1 VPKSGTVD
9 DLVTALIKKAQLDD
23 EAKAGP
29 IRVYETHSNK
39 IHRELSRE
47 HNVVS
52 ITDYIQLVAERVP
65 EDDLE
70 ADPSMFIQAFHY
82 HNEPSKS
89 HGTPFKFRLVDV
101 SVGSSGVR
109 SRDIDHVQG
118 EKFSDTKKRL
128 EKRTGIKGKN
138 FEKIKFAVV
147 KRSSYT
153 KPTYLTDGRHP
164 GPRSRCTD

>member
-9 DLVTALIKKAQLDD
+9 DLVTALVKKAQLDD

-52 ITDYIQLVAERVP
+52 ITDYIQLMAERVP

-101 SVGSSGVR
+101 SPGSLTFVPAILTMSRARNSLTLRSDWRSGQE
-109 SRDIDHVQG
+109 SRG
-118 EKFSDTKKRL
+118 
-128 EKRTGIKGKN
+128 RTSR
-138 FEKIKFAVV
+138 
-147 KRSSYT
+147 RSSLLWSREARI
-153 KPTYLTDGRHP
+153 PNRHISP
-164 GPRSRCTD
+164 MVGILALDRGAY